1 MSISFLSLAIWLAD
15 KSSVTSEQHTEFYR
29 YIAGAYDSP
38 YYTLHFSS
46 DAPISIHALFYMPER
61 HMVSDCLLVHVMRL
75 YSECGRY
82 VKCR

>member
-1 MSISFLSLAIWLAD
+1 MSISCLSLAIWLAD
-15 KSSVTSEQHTEFYR
+15 KSSVTPEQHTEFYR

-61 HMVSDCLLVHVMRL
+61 HMVSGVVMIH
-75 YSECGRY
+75 ECRVRSNVFFTY
-82 VKCR
+82 IS